1 MRDALKLSSACIKS
15 LSAVEAVPD
24 RSNQHELNGVAQLR
38 DILGNDKKSFVVN
51 FSIRGK
57 DGYTQSNVTWYDA
70 RKEHPTRTEYRLY
83 FRTNGVMSQ
92 AKEGSTLIFGL
103 DSKNNFWAEL
113 II

>member
-1 MRDALKLSSACIKS
+1 MLKPCSCPTCWYKHYRTGKAL
-15 LSAVEAVPD
+15 
-24 RSNQHELNGVAQLR
+24 
-38 DILGNDKKSFVVN
+38 NDKKLFVVN

-70 RKEHPTRTEYRLY
+70 RKKHPTRTKYRLY